1 MDKYQAGAMD
11 ESTPPAKKPRNTAT
25 SNGVKIEKNEGD
37 SESHRQ
43 FFDCASSCPS
53 SPNSVPDEYE
63 DSQRSPKAVY
73 NCESQPLDLD
83 YRYSPLR

>member
-1 MDKYQAGAMD
+1 MDKYQAGAID

-25 SNGVKIEKNEGD
+25 SNGVKIEKNEGRVPP
-37 SESHRQ
+37 HRQ

-63 DSQRSPKAVY
+63 DSQVY
-73 NCESQPLDLD
+73 NSESQPVDLD
-83 YRYSPLR
+83 YSPLR